1 MKKTWFDAIVQQ
13 FSKPTL
19 KQKVNFFRLLAV
31 SQNAGLGIRE
41 SLVSINKSETH
52 KGFKEMID
60 EMVIALTEGASV
72 AEALQEYDYFF
83 GSDEI
88 ELVRSAQVTGNMA
101 QVLAQLADELE
112 NTQEIQ
118 QKISKAMTY
127 PTIVLCMAVGAVVVI
142 LLYVM
147 PGIVEMF
154 WDPEKLPWITK
165 FMMGVSDFIKN
176 NWAVLLWSIV
186 SLVVGYK
193 ILYAK
198 VLLFKIFIDTL
209 FTKVPVVGA
218 VVKTFYMYRFSNL
231 LSQFYEAWVS
241 PVVSL
246 KLLGNIFDNFLY
258 KKKMVDVKSDLES
271 GFTLYESLVSSTL
284 FDPILI
290 QIINVWENT
299 GSLTTVLGKMSNF
312 YRNSFKNSIDV
323 AMSMIEPILMMFVA
337 AIVGTI
343 VGSIFLPMASMME
356 QVQNM

>member
-60 EMVIALTEGASV
+60 EMVIALTEGASL

-198 VLLFKIFIDTL
+198 VLLF
-209 FTKVPVVGA
+209 
-218 VVKTFYMYRFSNL
+218 
-231 LSQFYEAWVS
+231 
-241 PVVSL
+241 
-246 KLLGNIFDNFLY
+246 
-258 KKKMVDVKSDLES
+258 
-271 GFTLYESLVSSTL
+271 
-284 FDPILI
+284 
-290 QIINVWENT
+290 
-299 GSLTTVLGKMSNF
+299 
-312 YRNSFKNSIDV
+312 
-323 AMSMIEPILMMFVA
+323 
-337 AIVGTI
+337 
-343 VGSIFLPMASMME
+343 
-356 QVQNM
+356 

>member
-1 MKKTWFDAIVQQ
+1 MKKTWFDAFIQQ
-13 FSKPTL
+13 LNKPTL

-60 EMVIALTEGASV
+60 EMVIALTEGASL
-72 AEALQEYDYFF
+72 ADALEEYDYFF
-83 GSDEI
+83 WSDEI

-101 QVLAQLADELE
+101 QVLSQLSDELE
-112 NTQEIQ
+112 NTQEIN

-127 PTIVLCMAVGAVVVI
+127 PTMVLCMAVGAVIVI
-142 LLYVM
+142 LVYVM
-147 PGIVEMF
+147 PGIIEMF
-154 WDPEKLPWITK
+154 WDPEKLPGITK
-165 FMMGVSDFIKN
+165 FMMGVSDFIKT

-186 SLVVGYK
+186 SIVVGYK
-193 ILYAK
+193 LLYSK
-198 VLLFKIFIDTL
+198 VLLFKIFIDTMM
-209 FTKVPVVGA
+209 TKIPVVWA

-231 LSQFYEAWVS
+231 LSQFYEAGVS

-271 GFTLYESLVSSTL
+271 WFTLYESLVASTL
-284 FDPILI
+284 FDPILV
-290 QIINVWENT
+290 QIINVGENT
-299 GSLTTVLGKMSNF
+299 GSLTNVLGKMSNF
-312 YRNSFKNSIDV
+312 YRNTFKNSIDV

>member
-1 MKKTWFDAIVQQ
+1 M
-13 FSKPTL
+13 
-19 KQKVNFFRLLAV
+19 AV

-60 EMVIALTEGASV
+60 EMVIALTEGASL

-154 WDPEKLPWITK
+154 
-165 FMMGVSDFIKN
+165 
-176 NWAVLLWSIV
+176 
-186 SLVVGYK
+186 
-193 ILYAK
+193 
-198 VLLFKIFIDTL
+198 
-209 FTKVPVVGA
+209 
-218 VVKTFYMYRFSNL
+218 
-231 LSQFYEAWVS
+231 
-241 PVVSL
+241 
-246 KLLGNIFDNFLY
+246 
-258 KKKMVDVKSDLES
+258 
-271 GFTLYESLVSSTL
+271 
-284 FDPILI
+284 
-290 QIINVWENT
+290 
-299 GSLTTVLGKMSNF
+299 
-312 YRNSFKNSIDV
+312 
-323 AMSMIEPILMMFVA
+323 
-337 AIVGTI
+337 
-343 VGSIFLPMASMME
+343 
-356 QVQNM
+356 